1 MEDSDPQE
9 EGGNKN
15 ESEIEEAFEES
26 LIGIFLGKKNAQEVV
41 EDLKEMGVRD
51 VIVVKGSEGIFFM
64 RKEHKGWLELDK
76 EKLATY
82 FVKIMEY
89 KVSNQLM
96 PRLVV
101 VECEGIS
108 IYAWTKGNLKAF
120 TKDLGEWVSWS
131 FDDPLESRIY
141 NPRVL
146 LIPKDQGL
154 VDVKFKIL
162 VKEKIYETRL
172 KEVDLWQ
179 EIIKGIVKANN
190 FTVKASSKT
199 TKNYTRIENAEG
211 RPTFEASDEKVKND
225 SEESKFDYSVG
236 QGSRIVH
243 NKGNDLVDLTD
254 STEKRDSEGS
264 KIIESN
270 GASLIQDVDNGK
282 SDTIVQASEDV
293 VPDKSQGNLR
303 LDCSTGDLKTDR
315 YGKTGIDNE
324 IEAQKWMS
332 RGPSCTQTTVTE
344 SDEEQSGNEEIYKKM
359 DYAGGLDFCPRE
371 EVTDSQIEV
380 CNNLQGLKM
389 SRIRGRPRKFQRKYN
404 NPFDFKLGLKK
415 NGKKRNTGSSFDKG
429 PLNKKGLSQL
439 EKIDKSRENGQSSS
453 WQEAVDIV
461 EMA

>member
-1 MEDSDPQE
+1 MTVR
-9 EGGNKN
+9 NL
-15 ESEIEEAFEES
+15 S
-26 LIGIFLGKKNAQEVV
+26 LI
-41 EDLKEMGVRD
+41 
-51 VIVVKGSEGIFFM
+51 IV
-64 RKEHKGWLELDK
+64 W
-76 EKLATY
+76 
-82 FVKIMEY
+82 
-89 KVSNQLM
+89 
-96 PRLVV
+96 
-101 VECEGIS
+101 
-108 IYAWTKGNLKAF
+108 
-120 TKDLGEWVSWS
+120 
-131 FDDPLESRIY
+131 
-141 NPRVL
+141 
-146 LIPKDQGL
+146 
-154 VDVKFKIL
+154 
-162 VKEKIYETRL
+162 
-172 KEVDLWQ
+172 
-179 EIIKGIVKANN
+179 
-190 FTVKASSKT
+190 
-199 TKNYTRIENAEG
+199 
-211 RPTFEASDEKVKND
+211 
-225 SEESKFDYSVG
+225 G

-243 NKGNDLVDLTD
+243 NKSNDLVDLTD

-359 DYAGGLDFCPRE
+359 DYAGDLDFCPRE
-371 EVTDSQIEV
+371 EVIDSQIEV

-389 SRIRGRPRKFQRKYN
+389 SRIRGRPCTFQRKCN